1 MTTLLDIQ
9 DLWAGYGE
17 GDVLQGASLGVEEGS
32 VVTLL
37 GRNGVGKTTT
47 LRSVVG
53 LITPSEG
60 TIRFDG
66 EEITGCR
73 PHEAY
78 RRGISLVP
86 EDRGI
91 FTELTVDEN
100 LQVPLVGEGS
110 REVPELYELFPKLEE
125 LRNSKGRHLS
135 GGEQQMLTFARA
147 LRPDPDLFML
157 DEPSEGLAPQI
168 VEDVAN
174 AVESIEAEG
183 TTILLVEQNIRF
195 ALDVADYAYV
205 MDDGEIV
212 LEDPVEELRRQEEVL
227 ERHLGIHET

>member
-1 MTTLLDIQ
+1 MTTLLEIEE
-9 DLWAGYGE
+9 LWAGYGE
-17 GDVLQGASLGVEEGS
+17 GDVLQGASLSVDEGS

-37 GRNGVGKTTT
+37 GRNGVGKTST

-53 LITPSEG
+53 LITPSDG
-60 TIRFDG
+60 TIQFDG
-66 EEITGCR
+66 EDITGCQ

-91 FTELTVDEN
+91 FPELTVEEN
-100 LQVPLVGEGS
+100 LQVPLVGDGS
-110 REVPELYELFPKLEE
+110 RDLAELYELFPKLDE
-125 LRNSKGRHLS
+125 LRNSKGKHLS

-168 VEDVAN
+168 VEDVAR

-195 ALDVADYAYV
+195 ALDVAEYAYV
-205 MDDGEIV
+205 MDDGQIV
-212 LEDPVEELRRQEEVL
+212 LEDAVQALRGQEEVL